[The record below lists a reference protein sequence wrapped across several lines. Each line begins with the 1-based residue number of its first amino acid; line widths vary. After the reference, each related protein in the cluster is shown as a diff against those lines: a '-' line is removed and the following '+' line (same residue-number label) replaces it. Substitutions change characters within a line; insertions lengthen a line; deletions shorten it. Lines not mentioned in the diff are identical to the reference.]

1 MAMNPNSLMA
11 DLRMKSDKELHDFAT
26 LNKNDPF
33 LFPLA
38 FQESQMRKRVRSAQ
52 QAQMAGQEQPKVVDQ
67 ELAQMAP
74 TPVMSGYGV
83 PVTAGD
89 GSPVMSGL
97 PEDSGIAQIP
107 VPNLEKMAG
116 GGIVAFEEGGEVP
129 RFNDRG
135 LVNNMGGVSAIPYY
149 MAGPSAERDR
159 LNALPG
165 KWWDEGTAALG
176 RGFDAFTAGTTMDMD
191 RKQKAEKAQKEADKA
206 KLAAVM
212 QGMPESTVKGFS
224 DTTELDK
231 MIEGEAPT
239 TSAGKKEGKKEA
251 GASSAKAAG
260 PMDAVGP
267 KQPAPGFPSVNAAAN
282 ALAGVDAL
290 LPKKEESLDKVKFL
304 AEREEISKPVWAK
317 AEGMINKEKDR
328 LNEGKEQDFYMAL
341 IEGGLA
347 AAGATGTNAFQNI
360 AQGFSKGVN
369 SYGKA
374 LKDFRKAAQENS
386 KMEMDIERARAAE
399 KRGDIDAFQRAED
412 SIKNRNADIDKLKT
426 SGLFQLAN
434 TNLSGQYQ
442 LQASANTA
450 AAHIKAAQMPGAQER
465 LFSTL
470 GGGDVNKGLKIFQE
484 AQADKTGAAYAKLYS
499 DYAANADKSGADKM
513 SPVEFAQNMQQF
525 MSAMQGGGFQPK
537 PTNSTVR
544 TLPLN

>member
-89 GSPVMSGL
+89 GSPVMSGGL

-251 GASSAKAAG
+251 GAGAG
-260 PMDAVGP
+260 AVGP
-267 KQPAPGFPSVNAAAN
+267 KQPAPAAPSTDTALKTALNAAT
-282 ALAGVDAL
+282 GVEAL
-290 LPKKEESLDKVKFL
+290 LPAKRKAREKDEFL

-347 AAGATGTNAFQNI
+347 AAGATGPNALQNI
-360 AQGFSKGVN
+360 AQGFSKGAS
-369 SYGKA
+369 SYSRA

-386 KMEMDIERARAAE
+386 KMELEMERARAAE
-399 KRGDIDAFQRAED
+399 KRGDIDAFQRHTETVE
-412 SIKNRNADIDKLKT
+412 SQNADIDKLKT

-442 LQASANTA
+442 LKASANSA
-450 AAHIKAAQMPGAQER
+450 AAQIAAAKLPGAQER

-484 AQADKTGAAYAKLYS
+484 AQTDKTGAAYAKLYS

-544 TLPLN
+544 TLPSN